1 MVTSIEAVVAP
12 VDHRNVPLLL
22 AVNVMDGVAQV
33 STVVASE
40 IDAPGTALSKVM
52 STLAVDVQ
60 PLVPVTVT
68 L

>member
-1 MVTSIEAVVAP
+1 MAAVVAP
-12 VDHRNVPLLL
+12 VDHRNVPLPL

-40 IDAPGTALSKVM
+40 IDAPGAALFKVM